1 MILLSFHATLG
12 VGTVQILIKQKRASK
27 LFPSCFKVPSDK
39 KRFRVYVWC
48 FSVVVVS
55 SLSVAAGFYCACA
68 SVNNIWGSAAVC
80 SRAAAPRNKTLK
92 DAVPQSLQ
100 INKTVWRSFKTKG
113 GSCCIMPLWRR
124 RLDQSHSQ
132 DLFPLHFPPHTT
144 LPHPNLRPP
153 PHSRPTQTTSA
164 LLLLIIG
171 GLLTANSNWLG
182 SVGPAGGVAAAGRM
196 EGKVQPRS
204 PQGHCPLQTPP
215 LPRPLFSCY

>member
-39 KRFRVYVWC
+39 KKVLC
-48 FSVVVVS
+48 LCVVFLCCCRLEPVGRGWF
-55 SLSVAAGFYCACA
+55 LLCMCECKQYL
-68 SVNNIWGSAAVC
+68 GSAAVR

-92 DAVPQSLQ
+92 DAVPQSLR

-124 RLDQSHSQ
+124 HVDQSHSQ
-132 DLFPLHFPPHTT
+132 DLFPLLFPPHTT

-153 PHSRPTQTTSA
+153 SLPP
-164 LLLLIIG
+164 
-171 GLLTANSNWLG
+171 NSNHVCL
-182 SVGPAGGVAAAGRM
+182 AAANHWW
-196 EGKVQPRS
+196 S
-204 PQGHCPLQTPP
+204 PDCQQ
-215 LPRPLFSCY
+215 